1 MRLHLVL
8 QHVDLA
14 LGRLAVLLVRVDLL
28 LQLPVLLVD
37 RLEAFLLRKYW
48 FLFEE
53 AKAEMPG

>member
-14 LGRLAVLLVRVDLL
+14 LERLAVLLDLL

-37 RLEAFLLRKYW
+37 GLQALLLRKYY
-48 FLFEE
+48 FGLKENSR
-53 AKAEMPG
+53 K